1 LALFLFKNRAFAH
14 SQDLHLWRIVAVIIL
29 YKIIDTEAELLSE
42 DEVILAKEKDFK
54 RSFAFCIEIV
64 FDYVVTMHFCD

>member
-14 SQDLHLWRIVAVIIL
+14 SQVLHLWRIVAVIIL

-42 DEVILAKEKDFK
+42 DEVILAKEKVFK
-54 RSFAFCIEIV
+54 RSFAFGIEIV
-64 FDYVVTMHFCD
+64 FDNVVTMHFCD